1 MKENEL
7 LNEAYTDN
15 VRFNLLMHH
24 VTKMLND
31 GIIYENEFAE
41 INTKYAEKYRPY
53 FGGLLFESDLINRKK
68 RAIYIENESRDTK
81 ELSA

>member
-7 LNEAYTDN
+7 LNEAYT
-15 VRFNLLMHH
+15 V
-24 VTKMLND
+24 
-31 GIIYENEFAE
+31 
-41 INTKYAEKYRPY
+41 
-53 FGGLLFESDLINRKK
+53 LFESDLINRKK